1 VEAARTTLTEPVD
14 VVREIFRCFAEGD
27 DPFPLIDEN
36 VVWNVPMVEGTYL
49 GHRGVGEFFRH
60 WIGTWDDY
68 RITLEQIM
76 PTPDG
81 RVLAMFCEQGS
92 GRGSGVPV
100 HLHPA
105 SVWEVRGGK
114 AISYHGYID
123 HGDAL
128 REVGLGS

>member
-1 VEAARTTLTEPVD
+1 MEAARTTLTEPVD

-36 VVWNVPMVEGTYL
+36 VVWNVPMVDGTYH

-81 RVLAMFCEQGS
+81 RVLAVEAT
-92 GRGSGVPV
+92 
-100 HLHPA
+100 LHTDRRQLGLHA
-105 SVWEVRGGK
+105 
-114 AISYHGYID
+114 
-123 HGDAL
+123 AL
-128 REVGLGS
+128 RQYGEWAYPELACSWYLILDISLGALR